1 MIDKALDFICK
12 QLNTYLL
19 TKLEPAPQDDIAI
32 ILSNVS
38 QLNETQPN
46 SGGEANDPQNA
57 FLSLINVEED
67 RISKSPENFVRSI
80 EGGVIY
86 KNPKIFLNL
95 YILFAVNLSSY
106 SESLKRL
113 SYIIQFFQ
121 YQNVFTPLNYPSIP
135 KGIDQLIVDLVT
147 LSYQDLNNLW
157 GILGSRYLPSVMY
170 KVRMININEDFAYGD
185 AGLIQKIAI
194 NDKSLQQ

>member
-1 MIDKALDFICK
+1 MIDKALDFISK
-12 QLNTYLL
+12 QLNSYLL
-19 TKLEPAPQDDIAI
+19 TKLVPPPQGNIAI

-46 SGGEANDPQNA
+46 SGGDDADPQNA
-57 FLSLINVEED
+57 FLSLINIEED
-67 RISKSPENFVRSI
+67 RISKSPENFVRSFDGSI
-80 EGGVIY
+80 VY

-95 YILFAVNLSSY
+95 YVLFAVNLSSY
-106 SESLKRL
+106 TESLKRL
-113 SYIIQFFQ
+113 SFIIQFFQ
-121 YQNVFTPLNYPSIP
+121 YQNVFNQLNSPSIP
-135 KGIDQLIVDLVT
+135 DGIDELILDLMT

-170 KVRMININEDFAYGD
+170 KMRMISINEDFAYGD
-185 AGLIQKIAI
+185 AGLIQKITI